1 MQEYEVKII
10 PAAQHDALSITG
22 HLSALEPDDASA
34 YYEQLMQSASVL
46 KTSPHSCPTAR
57 DAQLRYRGYR
67 TLAVNDFVFFFVIGG
82 NTVEIRRIIQ
92 SKRHY

>member
-22 HLSALEPDDASA
+22 HLSTLEHDEASN
-34 YYEQLMQSASVL
+34 YYDELIQRVSIL
-46 KTSPHSCPTAR
+46 KTLPYSCPTAR

-67 TLAVNDFVFFFVIGG
+67 TLVVSDFVFFFVING